1 MPTYT
6 HLITLRPL
14 DKFFFGSENT
24 FNTAD
29 GGKSNYLVASR
40 YFPQQTTLLGMLRLE
55 LLLQNGLLAEVTDT
69 LKNKPA
75 ATALIGNSGFSLYH
89 AIKSN
94 YTEKVNGWGVI
105 QNISPVFLQNGNENY
120 FVAPNDFHFTLQPQT
135 PASMSL
141 QFGETIT
148 KPVPVPLYT
157 EYDAKKYYQTQLLSD
172 RFSKK
177 DIDQVFKERQ
187 QVGINKK
194 SEEEGYFKQSH
205 YTLAD
210 GFAFAF
216 YAELNLPEDKH
227 LNGGLIPMGGER
239 SVFKMEIT
247 PLKDANDSLP
257 TWDTSGLPQSSL
269 SKICLLTDAFVPAD
283 LSGCCAF
290 AYNSV
295 ISFRQIETNLTDTK
309 NFWDM
314 NNNQDRHTNRNG
326 KAVKSQLY
334 NFFARGSV
342 FYAHSGKLTDLQ
354 NAFNLSA
361 LQQVGYNHFITIQNQ

>member
-6 HLITLRPL
+6 HLITLRPI

-55 LLLQNGLLAEVTDT
+55 LLLQNGLLADVTDK
-69 LKNKPA
+69 LKDTKA
-75 ATALIGNSGFSLYH
+75 ATTLIGNSGFSLYN

-94 YTEKVNGWGVI
+94 YTEEVKGWGVI

-120 FVAPNDFHFTLQPQT
+120 FVAPNDFRFALQTQAPG
-135 PASMSL
+135 SMSL
-141 QFGETIT
+141 GFGETAT
-148 KPVPVPLYT
+148 EPVPFYP
-157 EYDAKKYYQTQLLSD
+157 EYDAKKMNETLLLSN
-172 RFSKK
+172 RLSEKG
-177 DIDQVFKERQ
+177 IDKVFIERQ
-187 QVGINKK
+187 QVGIKK
-194 SEEEGYFKQSH
+194 NSDEEGYFKQTH
-205 YTLAD
+205 YTLAK

-216 YAELNLPEDKH
+216 YTNLNLPEEKH

-247 PLKDANDSLP
+247 PLKDKNVDLSAWNISRLP
-257 TWDTSGLPQSSL
+257 KSSL
-269 SKICLLTDAFVPAD
+269 SKIYLLTDAFVPTD
-283 LSGCCAF
+283 LSDCCAF
-290 AYNSV
+290 AYNSTV
-295 ISFRQIETNLTDTK
+295 SFRQIETSISHTN

-314 NNNQDRHTNRNG
+314 NNKQDRHTNRNG

-334 NFFARGSV
+334 NFFSRGSV
-342 FYAHSGKLTDLQ
+342 FYAHPDKLTDLQ
-354 NAFNLSA
+354 NAFKLPA
-361 LQQVGYNHFITIQNQ
+361 LQQVGYNHFITIQNH